1 MDRLIII
8 LLLALIGAL
17 IGWITNL
24 MAIKLLFRPFKPVKI
39 PLLPF
44 YIQGLIPK
52 RKSEMA
58 KSIGITIQEELLSI
72 EEIIDHFIQQ
82 QNKDE
87 LVKFL
92 KEKINNIIN
101 HRLPIII
108 PSTIRGMINSYVSTV
123 IEEEASEVITLTME
137 GMIHKAATNV
147 DLASMVEDKI
157 NDFPMEKLEA
167 VVLKIAKEELKHIE
181 ILGGVLGFIIG
192 LSQGIIILFM

>member
-1 MDRLIII
+1 
-8 LLLALIGAL
+8 
-17 IGWITNL
+17 
-24 MAIKLLFRPFKPVKI
+24 
-39 PLLPF
+39 
-44 YIQGLIPK
+44 
-52 RKSEMA
+52 MA